1 MNKKCKYIILMA
13 ALLSSTHD
21 TPRGEM
27 FILKK
32 HLAASAYIFFSQ
44 TGVCNGA
51 LFLSEAK
58 ASGLI

>member
-1 MNKKCKYIILMA
+1 MIR
-13 ALLSSTHD
+13 
-21 TPRGEM
+21 RGEM

-32 HLAASAYIFFSQ
+32 HLAGSAYIFSQ
-44 TGVCNGA
+44 TGVCNA